1 MRPAAS
7 AQNMNASSASGLWAR
22 WMARGVSAPTRV
34 PPTTGCRGRL
44 PMEAVEVLGVVG
56 VLRPLTRALGGLV
69 HQEFAIG
76 GECPRRI
83 VPQLQCS
90 RPQHEGEEMRGRG
103 APDRIGLGARRRG
116 TARPPP
122 PHPAVGARGY
132 LARPPPRPPPPP
144 PPPSYLPPLRP

>member
-76 GECPRRI
+76 AECPRRI

-103 APDRIGLGARRRG
+103 APDRIGLGERCGGIAGRQREHPDVVAGVYVERR
-116 TARPPP
+116 
-122 PHPAVGARGY
+122 
-132 LARPPPRPPPPP
+132 
-144 PPPSYLPPLRP
+144 